1 MRHLIRALRRY
12 ISSWTAPPP
21 RVPSVA
27 VSPQRIGIVHP
38 GAMGISIAASAQN
51 SGHQVYWAS
60 EGRSAATAK
69 RATQFGLRDSHTLAN
84 LCAECSVIISVCPP
98 HAAEAVA
105 QQVAAHAF
113 TGFYVDANAI
123 APQRVIRMSH
133 TLTHAGATFVDGGI
147 IGGPVRKPG
156 GTCLYLA
163 GPRAQEVAD
172 WFVGG
177 PLGTRVLSTTIGQA
191 SALKMCMSA
200 YSKCTGALL
209 SAILATAEQ
218 WRLREA
224 LVQQWAQ
231 EDPAFAEYV
240 IPRVREVTAKAWRFA
255 GEMEEVAATFREAG
269 LPGEFHAA
277 AAIVYRRMTHFKGV
291 QPTPELEEILAALT
305 QPEPRN

>member
-1 MRHLIRALRRY
+1 M
-12 ISSWTAPPP
+12 
-21 RVPSVA
+21 
-27 VSPQRIGIVHP
+27 SPQRIGIVHP
-38 GAMGISIAASAQN
+38 GAMGISIAVSAQN

-69 RATQFGLRDSHTLAN
+69 RATQAGLRDSHTLAN

-98 HAAEAVA
+98 HAAETVA
-105 QQVAAHAF
+105 QEVAAHAF

-133 TLTHAGATFVDGGI
+133 TLTQAGASFVDGGI
-147 IGGPVRKPG
+147 IGGPARKPG
-156 GTCLYLA
+156 GTWLYLA

-177 PLGTRVLSTTIGQA
+177 PLGTRVLSATVGQA

-200 YSKCTGALL
+200 YSKCTAALL
-209 SAILATAEQ
+209 CAILGAAEQ

-224 LVQQWAQ
+224 LLQQWAQ
-231 EDPAFAEYV
+231 EDPGFAEYV
-240 IPRVREVTAKAWRFA
+240 VPRVREVTAKAWRFA

-277 AAIVYRRMTHFKGV
+277 AAIVYRHLAHFKGA
-291 QPTPELEEILAALT
+291 QPTPELEEVLAALT
-305 QPEPRN
+305 QHEPRN